1 MIEENMRGVQ
11 MNLLDVAMHTNHVLR
26 TSGQFLLLA
35 RRAYY
40 AAELAAE
47 PIIQEPILAE
57 ILFLLALWAVSTNTS
72 TRERSIIVEEIPILG
87 TSLSKVQ
94 VFSLS
99 KSSL

>member
-57 ILFLLALWAVSTNTS
+57 ILFLLAL
-72 TRERSIIVEEIPILG
+72 
-87 TSLSKVQ
+87 
-94 VFSLS
+94 
-99 KSSL
+99 